1 MNPHPFAYHPAT
13 AAFLAAVSAAAY
25 RPDAGAAWLAARGH
39 TLAVVQAARAD
50 TRALIA
56 CDGQDCVVA
65 FRGTQDLRNWLTD
78 LDCAF
83 ARMGN
88 LRVHRGFYEALE
100 SVRQD
105 LEAGIEGLRY
115 ERLWLTGHSLGGA
128 LAMLCAHAWAGR
140 VEGVYTFGQPRAG
153 DAKFRDN
160 YNERLGARTF
170 RLVHSDD
177 IVARVPWLLGRFRHA
192 GHEIFFPSPS
202 GRGIKGEGGWVQDA
216 PLLQKLPS
224 DLRGLAR
231 EWSFGPLALLND
243 HHINRYL
250 ALLPQPD
257 APVCF
262 SHA

>member
-1 MNPHPFAYHPAT
+1 MNPHPLAYHPPT

-39 TLAVVQAARAD
+39 VHAVVQAARTD
-50 TRALIA
+50 TRAPIA

-83 ARMGN
+83 VRMEN
-88 LRVHRGFYEALE
+88 LRVHRGFYKALE
-100 SVRQD
+100 SVRPD
-105 LEAGIEGLRY
+105 LEAEIEGLRY

-128 LAMLCAHAWAGR
+128 LAMLCAHAWGGQ

-160 YNERLGARTF
+160 YNARLGARTF

-192 GHEIFFPSPS
+192 GHEIFFPSPPV
-202 GRGIKGEGGWVQDA
+202 GRDSVEPWIDRSF
-216 PLLQKLPS
+216 LQKLPS